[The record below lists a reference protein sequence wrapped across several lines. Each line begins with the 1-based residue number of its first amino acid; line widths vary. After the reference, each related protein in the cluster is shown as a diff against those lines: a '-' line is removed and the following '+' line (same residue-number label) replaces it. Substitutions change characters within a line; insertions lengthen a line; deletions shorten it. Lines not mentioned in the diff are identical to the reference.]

1 MVVSKGK
8 ELKMAKG
15 HIEVD
20 EAKCKGCTLCTMV
33 CPYDLLSMADHFNS
47 RGYRP
52 VLQTDPEERCTG
64 CMLCAMICPD
74 AVITVFRQVK
84 VALPVADPQVMVV

>member
-1 MVVSKGK
+1 
-8 ELKMAKG
+8 MAKG

-20 EAKCKGCTLCTMV
+20 EAKCKGCALCTTV
-33 CPYDLLSMADHFNS
+33 CPYEVLRLADHFNA

-52 VLQTDPEERCTG
+52 VRQVDPDEQCTG

-84 VALPVADPQVMVV
+84 VAPPVAEPHILLI

>member
-1 MVVSKGK
+1 
-8 ELKMAKG
+8 MAKG

-20 EAKCKGCTLCTMV
+20 EAKCKGCDLCATV
-33 CPYDLLSMADHFNS
+33 CPFDLLRLADHFNA

-52 VLQTDPEERCTG
+52 VMQADPKERCTG

-84 VALPVADPQVMVV
+84 VTPAVTEPQAMMI

>member
-1 MVVSKGK
+1 
-8 ELKMAKG
+8 MAKG

-20 EAKCKGCTLCTMV
+20 EGKCKGCALCITV
-33 CPYDLLSMADHFNS
+33 CPFELLRQADHFNV

-52 VLQTDPEERCTG
+52 VSLVDPDEQCTG

-84 VALPVADPQVMVV
+84 VAVPLAEPDVLLI

>member
-1 MVVSKGK
+1 
-8 ELKMAKG
+8 MAKG

-20 EAKCKGCTLCTMV
+20 ETKCKGCALCITV
-33 CPYDLLSMADHFNS
+33 CPHELLRQTDHFNA

-52 VLQTDPEERCTG
+52 VRQIDPQEECTG

-84 VALPVADPQVMVV
+84 VAPPLAEPDLVLV

>member
-1 MVVSKGK
+1 
-8 ELKMAKG
+8 MAKG

-20 EAKCKGCTLCTMV
+20 EAKCKGCALCIRV
-33 CPYDLLSMADHFNS
+33 CPYELLRMAEHFNA

-52 VLQTDPEERCTG
+52 VMQVDPDEQCTG

-84 VALPVADPQVMVV
+84 VAPPVVAPPVMAV